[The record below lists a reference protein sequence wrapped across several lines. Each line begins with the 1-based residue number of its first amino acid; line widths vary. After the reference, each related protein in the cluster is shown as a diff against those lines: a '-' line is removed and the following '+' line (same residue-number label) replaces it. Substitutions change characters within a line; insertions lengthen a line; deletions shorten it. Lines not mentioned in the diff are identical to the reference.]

1 MPQYLGDVRCWV
13 NSGNHLFSLSFS
25 GFDPQLAHWCQPDIG
40 PQFCYMSI
48 QFPRAWGCILS
59 SEHVERRLAAI
70 LAADVAGSCRLIG
83 TDEEGTLAQ
92 LKALRKTL
100 FDPKITDHHGRI
112 VKNTGDGALVEFGS
126 VVDAVRCAVEIQ
138 RAMAE
143 QNIDVPQG
151 KRIEFRIG
159 IHVGDIVIED
169 DDIFGDGV
177 NIAVRLEGIAEPGGV
192 SISDD
197 AHRQIRGKVGTKFED
212 LGSHSL
218 KNIAEPM
225 RVWRAP
231 TGRVVPI
238 VPNHLHTDRDLIGE
252 KLPLRFID
260 RAEQTVRNLLNVFAL
275 SSQDIASGP
284 DILPGRE
291 PERARPGRAYAIA
304 GVAIGILI
312 VGAIAWAQIH
322 RPAPTS
328 QATSNA
334 TTVPELV
341 APRRVSIA
349 VLPLLSLSAPT
360 QDDYFADGLTEDII
374 SALGRF
380 SQISVRSRNSVFAYK
395 DKAPRPEEIGRDLN
409 VRYILEGSVRRNPE
423 QIRIAVRLS
432 EASHGNL
439 VWSEKYAALP
449 KDLFSVQGEIT
460 RRIVGT
466 LAVRVSSLEAARLA
480 TTPPHNLEA
489 YDLVLRGRNLQV
501 RATRTSLSQARPLFE
516 RAIDLDPKY
525 VPAYVG
531 LGMVELYAVT
541 QGWTSN
547 AADAVQ
553 RAEKLAAKAIALDET
568 NSGAHG
574 IMGRV
579 LTRLENYDR
588 ALEELKR
595 AIALNPSDADGYEG
609 LSNLLVLM
617 GDFDGAIR
625 AIDVFSEF
633 QPSLSAGTF
642 FNLGTAQL
650 LSGRSEDSVRTLER
664 SVERYP
670 SISFNN
676 AVLAAAY
683 AAAGRKADAERQAAI
698 VRRQFPFFS
707 SDNFGSQFQKPQDR
721 EKLAASLKEAG
732 L

>member
-1 MPQYLGDVRCWV
+1 
-13 NSGNHLFSLSFS
+13 
-25 GFDPQLAHWCQPDIG
+25 
-40 PQFCYMSI
+40 
-48 QFPRAWGCILS
+48 
-59 SEHVERRLAAI
+59 VERRLAAI
-70 LAADVAGSCRLIG
+70 FAADVAGYSRLMG
-83 TDEEGTLAQ
+83 ANEEGTLVQ
-92 LKALRKTL
+92 LKSIRKALV
-100 FDPKITDHHGRI
+100 DPTIAAHRGRI
-112 VKNTGDGALVEFGS
+112 VKTTGDGMLVEFAS
-126 VVDAVRCAVEIQ
+126 AVDATRCAVEVQ
-138 RAMAE
+138 RGVAVHSA
-143 QNIDVPQG
+143 DVAQDL
-151 KRIEFRIG
+151 RIKFRIG
-159 IHVGDIVIED
+159 IHVGDIIIDEN
-169 DDIFGDGV
+169 DIFGDGV
-177 NIAVRLEGIAEPGGV
+177 NIAARLEGIAEPGGV
-192 SISDD
+192 CISDD
-197 AHRQIRGKVGTKFED
+197 AYRQIRGKLDIAFED
-212 LGSHSL
+212 MGPQNL
-218 KNIAEPM
+218 KNITEPM
-225 RVWRAP
+225 RAWR
-231 TGRVVPI
+231 
-238 VPNHLHTDRDLIGE
+238 
-252 KLPLRFID
+252 
-260 RAEQTVRNLLNVFAL
+260 VR
-275 SSQDIASGP
+275 SGP
-284 DILPGRE
+284 SSSPAMPTKPPTETAQPLMLPDKPSIAVLPFRE
-291 PERARPGRAYAIA
+291 PERARPGRAYTIA

-312 VGAIAWAQIH
+312 VGAIAWGQIH

-423 QIRIAVRLS
+423 QIRIAIRLT

-439 VWSEKYAALP
+439 VWSEKYDALP
-449 KDLFSVQGEIT
+449 KDLFSVQEEIT

-480 TTPPHNLEA
+480 TTPPRNLEA
-489 YDLVLRGRNLQV
+489 YDLVLRGRSLQV

-516 RAIDLDPKY
+516 KAIDLDPKY

-633 QPSLSAGTF
+633 QPSLSGGTF

-707 SDNFGSQFQKPQDR
+707 SDNFGSQFRNPQDR

>member
-1 MPQYLGDVRCWV
+1 MGTQ
-13 NSGNHLFSLSFS
+13 
-25 GFDPQLAHWCQPDIG
+25 Q
-40 PQFCYMSI
+40 
-48 QFPRAWGCILS
+48 
-59 SEHVERRLAAI
+59 HVERKLAAI
-70 LAADVAGSCRLIG
+70 LAADVVGYSRLMAV
-83 TDEEGTLAQ
+83 DEVGTLRA
-92 LKALRKTL
+92 LKAHRKKL
-100 FDPKITDHHGRI
+100 IDPTIAAHGGLI
-112 VKNTGDGALVEFGS
+112 VKTTGDGLLASFGS
-126 VVDAVRCAVEIQ
+126 AIDGVACAVAIQ
-138 RAMAE
+138 RGMVSCNADLPE
-143 QNIDVPQG
+143 D
-151 KRIEFRIG
+151 KRFLLRIG
-159 IHVGDIVIED
+159 INVGDIILDEN
-169 DDIFGDGV
+169 DIFGDGV
-177 NIAVRLEGIAEPGGV
+177 NIAARLETLSEPGGLC
-192 SISDD
+192 IS
-197 AHRQIRGKVGTKFED
+197 
-212 LGSHSL
+212 
-218 KNIAEPM
+218 
-225 RVWRAP
+225 
-231 TGRVVPI
+231 
-238 VPNHLHTDRDLIGE
+238 HTVRDQIGE
-252 KLPLRFID
+252 KLPLTFVD
-260 RAEQTVRNLLNVFAL
+260 CGEQTVKNIPKPVHVFAL

-284 DILPGRE
+284 DIFLGRE
-291 PERARPGRAYAIA
+291 PERARRGRAYAIV
-304 GVAIGILI
+304 GVAIAILI
-312 VGAIAWAQIH
+312 MGAIAWGQFH
-322 RPAPTS
+322 RPVPIS
-328 QATSNA
+328 QAISNA
-334 TTVPELV
+334 TAVPEVL
-341 APRRVSIA
+341 APQRVSIA
-349 VLPLLSLSAPT
+349 VLPLLSLSTPT

-395 DKAPRPEEIGRDLN
+395 DKAPRPEEVGRDLN

-439 VWSEKYAALP
+439 VWSEKYDALP
-449 KDLFSVQGEIT
+449 KDLFSVQEEIT

-466 LAVRVSSLEAARLA
+466 LAVRVSSMEAARLA
-480 TTPPHNLEA
+480 TTPPRNLEA
-489 YDLVLRGRNLQV
+489 YDLVLQGRNLQL

-516 RAIDLDPKY
+516 KAIDLDPKY

-625 AIDVFSEF
+625 AIDVFTEF

-650 LSGRSEDSVRTLER
+650 LSGRSEESVRTLER

-698 VRRQFPFFS
+698 VRRKFPFFS
-707 SDNFGSQFQKPQDR
+707 SDNFGSQFRKPQDR

>member
-1 MPQYLGDVRCWV
+1 MNIGFSRTRGCTLSGD
-13 NSGNHLFSLSFS
+13 
-25 GFDPQLAHWCQPDIG
+25 
-40 PQFCYMSI
+40 
-48 QFPRAWGCILS
+48 
-59 SEHVERRLAAI
+59 HVERRLAAI

-83 TDEEGTLAQ
+83 IDEEGALAQ
-92 LKALRKTL
+92 LKALRKTV
-100 FDPKITDHHGRI
+100 FDPKIGDHRGRI

-138 RAMAE
+138 RGMAE
-143 QNIDVPQG
+143 HNIDVPQG

-159 IHVGDIVIED
+159 IHVGDIIVED

-177 NIAVRLEGIAEPGGV
+177 NIAVRLEGIAAPGGV

-197 AHRQIRGKVGTKFED
+197 AYRQIRGKVGTTFKD

-225 RVWRAP
+225 RVWSAP
-231 TGRVVPI
+231 NGRVVPT
-238 VPNHLHTDRDLIGE
+238 VPNHLHIDRDQVGD
-252 KLPLRFID
+252 KLPLTFIK
-260 RAEQTVRNLLNVFAL
+260 RAEQTVRNMLNVPAL
-275 SSQDIASGP
+275 FSQDIASGP
-284 DILPGRE
+284 DILPGR
-291 PERARPGRAYAIA
+291 RPGGAYAIA
-304 GVAIGILI
+304 GVAIGIL
-312 VGAIAWAQIH
+312 VLGAIAWGQFH
-322 RPAPTS
+322 RPAPIS
-328 QATSNA
+328 EAISNA
-334 TTVPELV
+334 TAVPEVL
-341 APRRVSIA
+341 APQRVSIA
-349 VLPLLSLSAPT
+349 VLPLLSLSTPT

-395 DKAPRPEEIGRDLN
+395 DKAPRPEDVGRDLN

-439 VWSEKYAALP
+439 VWSEKYDALP
-449 KDLFSVQGEIT
+449 NDLFSVQEEIT

-480 TTPPHNLEA
+480 TTAPSNLEA

-588 ALEELKR
+588 AFEELKR

-707 SDNFGSQFQKPQDR
+707 SDNFGSQFRNPQDR
-721 EKLAASLKEAG
+721 QKLAASLKEAG